1 MTLAQHMRFSRWIS
15 TGAAM
20 IVLLVLSVIAVEA
33 QTVPTTAPT
42 KTPTAVPADAES
54 LTATPPPTLSIAP
67 AELPLTQ
74 ADLNRLTANVQRPN
88 GFYWFNDLLYTACTG
103 DSTVYEIN
111 SVTGQTSA
119 YIFGIQNAH
128 TMYVEEDA
136 NNVLTMWVPDYEA
149 NTVSMVT
156 RSGVR
161 PIVRDLQGPWGLAY
175 LDEEQFL
182 VTNLHGNTL
191 NLINR
196 DGDNTAVI
204 DDLAAPAGIVIDDE
218 ASMVYLANTGSTRR
232 AIEWYPLDELVDGS
246 YERSDA
252 ASQTLVSGLQNV
264 TGVQLGPDGYLYFAY
279 ALGTRGV
286 IGRVRPAECT
296 DGGCTNEQVEIVLY
310 SDLSAPLAGLTITPD
325 SRLFVHEMFSPDLY
339 WMQLAS

>member
-1 MTLAQHMRFSRWIS
+1 MLSSRWIS
-15 TGAAM
+15 GVTFIA
-20 IVLLVLSVIAVEA
+20 VLLLFSVIIVEA
-33 QTVPTTAPT
+33 QSDPVPTTAPT
-42 KTPTAVPADAES
+42 KTPTIPVTAEGEI
-54 LTATPPPTLSIAP
+54 ATPAPTVNAAP

-111 SVTGQTSA
+111 SVTGQTNV
-119 YIFGIQNAH
+119 YIFGVQNAH
-128 TMYVEEDA
+128 TMYVEEDD
-136 NNVLTMWVPDYEA
+136 NDVLTLWVPDYEA
-149 NTVSMVT
+149 NTLAMVT

-161 PIVRDLQGPWGLAY
+161 PVARDLRGPWGIAY
-175 LDEEQFL
+175 LDDEQFL
-182 VTNLHGNTL
+182 VTNLLGNTL

-196 DGDNTAVI
+196 DGENNAVI
-204 DDLAAPAGIVIDDE
+204 NDLAAPTGIVIDDDL
-218 ASMVYLANTGSTRR
+218 VYIANTGSTRR
-232 AIEWYPLDELVDGS
+232 AIEWYPLDELVAGNF
-246 YERSDA
+246 ERADA

-264 TGVQLGPDGYLYFAY
+264 TGVQLAPDGYLYFAY

-286 IGRVRPAECT
+286 IGRIRPAECL

-339 WMQLAS
+339 WMQLGG

>member
-1 MTLAQHMRFSRWIS
+1 M
-15 TGAAM
+15 
-20 IVLLVLSVIAVEA
+20 
-33 QTVPTTAPT
+33 
-42 KTPTAVPADAES
+42 
-54 LTATPPPTLSIAP
+54 
-67 AELPLTQ
+67 
-74 ADLNRLTANVQRPN
+74 TANVQRPN

-128 TMYVEEDA
+128 SMYVEEDE
-136 NNVLTMWVPDYEA
+136 NDVLTMWVPDYEA
-149 NTVSMVT
+149 NTLAMVT

-161 PIVRDLQGPWGLAY
+161 PVARDLRGPWGIAY
-175 LDEEQFL
+175 LNEEQFL
-182 VTNLHGNTL
+182 VTNLLGNTL

-196 DGDNTAVI
+196 DGENNAVI
-204 DDLAAPAGIVIDDE
+204 DDLAAPAGIVIEDDL
-218 ASMVYLANTGSTRR
+218 VYVANTGSTRR
-232 AIEWYPLDELVDGS
+232 AIEWYSLDEVVAGNF
-246 YERSDA
+246 ERADA

-264 TGVQLGPDGYLYFAY
+264 TGVQLAPDGYLYFAY

-286 IGRVRPAECT
+286 IGRIRPAECL

-339 WMQLAS
+339 WMQLGS